1 GIHQEGRD
9 GVEAGIDP
17 LGVAGA
23 EQGDVLVVE
32 EGEPRLELL
41 AIGRVAAVA
50 AVGQKLI
57 GKPRLATYHE
67 APLDEGGAE
76 AGQIGV
82 AVAQIL
88 GAAGGEEDGIG
99 GAGGELE
106 GQFTGEAG
114 KESRLQPRGLHFG
127 GEHRRQESPWQQ
139 PQQPCPHTIPYTSPR
154 WWGRQWRSS

>member
-1 GIHQEGRD
+1 A
-9 GVEAGIDP
+9 GVDP
-17 LGVAGA
+17 LGVTGA

-99 GAGGELE
+99 GGAGEPG
-106 GQFTGEAG
+106 GPSTGEAVYAA
-114 KESRLQPRGLHFG
+114 RAPPRG
-127 GEHRRQESPWQQ
+127 S
-139 PQQPCPHTIPYTSPR
+139 C
-154 WWGRQWRSS
+154 